1 MAWNR
6 ASGHAK
12 KALTRADEGHSVKQ
26 WQETRWVS
34 FQIMTSTDTG
44 NRQRFSISR
53 FSFVEVFTV
62 KDYIFIEKE

>member
-26 WQETRWVS
+26 WQETRWVN

-44 NRQRFSISR
+44 KRQRCSISR
-53 FSFVEVFTV
+53 FSFVKYVTAGNC
-62 KDYIFIEKE
+62 IFIQKE